1 MSSHFVCRLLCLGIL
16 LAPPV
21 MARTMNQYDT
31 AVLRLLDK
39 VTARVEQVELGVGKT
54 YQFGSLKVELRSC
67 QQTPAEEEPESSA
80 LLVAWAMEPETREEI
95 MIFRGWMFASNPA
108 LSALEH
114 PVYDAWVI
122 SCKNPVNAA
131 ANATLAPGVDS
142 ATPPAGKTA
151 SPSEGLPVA
160 VPGYV
165 PPLQSDGVTEEKTE
179 H

>member
-1 MSSHFVCRLLCLGIL
+1 MRLFPVWRLLGLLLL
-16 LAPPV
+16 LAPEA
-21 MARTMNQYDT
+21 MARTMIQHDT

-54 YQFGSLKVELRSC
+54 HLFGSLKVELRSC
-67 QQTPAEEEPESSA
+67 QQTPAEEEPESAA
-80 LLVAWAMEPETREEI
+80 LLVAWAMEPETREEV
-95 MIFRGWMFASNPA
+95 MIFRGWMFASNPS

-131 ANATLAPGVDS
+131 ANAASAPVGTAAPSKPTV
-142 ATPPAGKTA
+142 PA
-151 SPSEGLPVA
+151 EGLPVP

-165 PPLQSDGVTEEKTE
+165 PPLQSDDVVDENTEQ
-179 H
+179 